1 MKIAVLGAPGSSKS
15 KFADALADL
24 LMDQTGRPW
33 GIIDDAVPEL
43 RHDTGQEY
51 GMLGNHIDDL
61 QVAFKRREFEL
72 VIRDQDFITVGTI
85 LDTAAHNFAR
95 VEVVKDEEAPLT
107 QIKLQAIAATFGM
120 LYTDTWDY
128 DYAFMV
134 GDHTQFTKGSYPHL
148 VQTTLNRLIMSYRA
162 PVLTFDN
169 QGLSSDEKAKLAA
182 DAIRALEEDPIA
194 PTPERGVRRGSED
207 GEADGDSSESVPDV
221 PEQGTD

>member
-1 MKIAVLGAPGSSKS
+1 MKIAVLGAPGSGKS
-15 KFADALADL
+15 DFADALADL

-33 GIIDDAVPEL
+33 GIIDDAVTEL

-51 GMLGNHIDDL
+51 GMLGNHLDDL

-85 LDTAAHNFAR
+85 LDTAAHWMAR
-95 VEVVKDEEAPLT
+95 SEVVKDDEAALS

-128 DYAFMV
+128 DYAFLV
-134 GDHTQFTKGSYPHL
+134 SRVSDFTQGGYPHAVQFTLESL
-148 VQTTLNRLIMSYRA
+148 VATYRA
-162 PVLTFDN
+162 PVFTFKDPEA
-169 QGLSSDEKAKLAA
+169 SSEQKVKLAA
-182 DAIRALEEDPIA
+182 DAIRALEKDPIA
-194 PTPERGVRRGSED
+194 PTPERGVRRGGED
-207 GEADGDSSESVPDV
+207 GEADGDSSEPVPDV

>member
-1 MKIAVLGAPGSSKS
+1 MKIAVLGAPGSGKS
-15 KFADALADL
+15 EFADALADL
-24 LMDQTGRPW
+24 LMDRTGRPW

-95 VEVVKDEEAPLT
+95 AEVVEDEEAALT
-107 QIKLQAIAATFGM
+107 QIKLQAIASTFGM

-128 DYAFMV
+128 DYAFLLTV
-134 GDHTQFTKGSYPHL
+134 QEPQAGYNDLVEHTL
-148 VQTTLNRLIMSYRA
+148 MTLITLYRA
-162 PVLTFDN
+162 PVFNFDN
-169 QGLSSDEKAKLAA
+169 PEATSDEKAKLAA